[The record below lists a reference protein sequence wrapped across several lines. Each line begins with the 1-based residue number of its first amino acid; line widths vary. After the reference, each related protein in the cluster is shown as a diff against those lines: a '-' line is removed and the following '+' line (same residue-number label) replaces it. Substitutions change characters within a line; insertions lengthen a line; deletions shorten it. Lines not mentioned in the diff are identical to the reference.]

1 MKFVLR
7 NANINDLGALA
18 LAYLKCYS
26 DANQG
31 ILPASL
37 IAQNTLAKSNKKW
50 RGEFVEQI
58 TDADRAIFI
67 VENDIGDIVGFAN
80 CGAAKTRNQK
90 HLGQGELFNLYIE
103 SAHQGFGL
111 GKALMLACAR
121 WLISRGIFSGGVWIN
136 SENGIGR
143 RFCEDLGGRVVAK
156 RKHSLGGHNHQLI
169 AIAWDD
175 FYDAAQLEAAIP
187 KWGASGAKK

>member
-1 MKFVLR
+1 MKFILR

-18 LAYLKCYS
+18 AVYLKCYH

-37 IAQNTLAKSNKKW
+37 LAQTTLNKANKKW

-67 VENDIGDIVGFAN
+67 VENDLGDIVGFAN
-80 CGAAKTRNQK
+80 CGAAKSRSQK
-90 HLGQGELFNLYIE
+90 QLGQGELFHLYIE

-111 GKALMLACAR
+111 GKALMLACSR
-121 WLISRGIFSGGVWIN
+121 WLISRGIFSGGVWIHE
-136 SENGIGR
+136 ENGLGR
-143 RFCEDLGGRVVAK
+143 RFCEDLGGRVGAK
-156 RKHSLGGHNHQLI
+156 RKQSIGGHTYQTI

-187 KWGASGAKK
+187 KWGAGAKK